1 MLPSLTVG
9 RARLDVRRFAAGL
22 AAFLLLALAAGSALV
37 SAGGDQPSRPA
48 ALRDRLAP
56 ATWALTV
63 PTAWLATPS
72 RLAPGD
78 RVDLLGVRSG
88 DRPSA
93 LPLAAD
99 LLVMEADPD
108 RVVFEVDEDAAT
120 TIAAARASALVL
132 VPLLRSTR

>member
-1 MLPSLTVG
+1 M
-9 RARLDVRRFAAGL
+9 
-22 AAFLLLALAAGSALV
+22 
-37 SAGGDQPSRPA
+37 
-48 ALRDRLAP
+48 
-56 ATWALTV
+56 
-63 PTAWLATPS
+63 AWLATPS

-78 RVDLLGVRSG
+78 RVDLLGVRAG